1 MKHKHSNLVNTIR
14 MISIV
19 SLVLLA
25 TIIML
30 FQIFIRTRE
39 FNRRAETLRTNY
51 VTQQK
56 ELIKREVGRVVE
68 TINYQRSL
76 SEQRTKSTIKQE
88 VRIAHAIAE
97 NIYQQ
102 NKSGKTDT
110 EIQRMIL
117 DALRPIRFEHG
128 SGYFFAIRLDGVVML
143 NANKP
148 ELEGKNLL
156 DLQDIHGQYF
166 IKEMIGVARKFNQ
179 GFCEYY
185 WAKPGVQ
192 GESFKKISFIKNLA
206 PFGWL
211 IGAGLYVDDVETQ
224 TRGQLMEQINKIRF
238 GKNGYLF
245 VVDAQGILLAHGTQ
259 PDLIGKNMWEN
270 IDGKGNKTTKMLF
283 TASEK
288 DGGGYVPYWWK
299 RPSTGI
305 ESPKIGYARGIPEWK
320 LFVASGVY
328 LDDIEA
334 HIAGLKPALKRE
346 LQNYIQVSLLVTMS
360 LIVLFLLL
368 FHFVS
373 RRLLNDFSLFVN
385 FFKQAAHDNHEI
397 DRDQIRFEELH
408 QMAGDANK
416 MLTDKI
422 AAQGKLEQSE
432 EKYRT
437 FFENSSNAMLM
448 LRGDTFIDCN
458 DAAVEML
465 KCKNRKDLLDIHP
478 WELSPEL
485 QADGRES
492 SEKAEEMMG
501 IARAKGSNFFEWNH
515 IRKNGEVFP
524 VEVSLTAVTVGDEKL
539 LHSILWDIS
548 ERKRALEKLQES
560 EERFRDLADM
570 LPEAVFEIDTNMQL
584 TYVNQKAYELFGYT
598 EKDFDR
604 GLNSI
609 DLLVPEDRERARGN
623 LARRLRGE
631 KIGSV
636 EYSALKKDGTS
647 FPILHNI
654 ISIIKDREIVGFRG
668 IAVDLTERKQA
679 EEEILKLRK
688 LESLGV
694 LAGGIAHD
702 FNNLL
707 TGLFGNIELA
717 KKFLPADHK
726 SHKFLETAGRSMES
740 ATSLTTQMLT
750 FAKGGDPIKETI
762 SIGAVIAETA
772 QFSLRGSKV
781 KLQTNIT
788 PDLWPVEADKGQLSQ
803 VISNLVIN
811 AQQAMPEG
819 GTITISAENVANPA
833 GRQVQITVEDEGIG
847 ISPQYLDRIFDPYFS
862 TKQRGS
868 GLGLAST
875 HSIITKHNGTIN
887 TASILNEGTTF
898 IICLPVAV
906 AEEEKITPEDSLAET
921 YSTPAVAAHILVLD
935 DEELVREVIGA
946 MLEELGHKVSY
957 AVHGSEAIKKYQEA
971 WQNNSPYDAVITD
984 LTIPG
989 EMGGQE
995 AAREILQTD
1004 PQAKIIV
1011 SSGYATDPVMAN
1023 YKDHGF
1029 QGRVVKPYHFAEL
1042 KKVIERVLMGM

>member
-1 MKHKHSNLVNTIR
+1 MKHKHSNLMNTIR

-39 FNRRAETLRTNY
+39 FNRRAETLRIDY

-76 SEQRTKSTIKQE
+76 SEQRTKNTIKQQ
-88 VRIAHAIAE
+88 VCIAHAIAR

-102 NKSGKTDT
+102 NKADKTDT
-110 EIQRMIL
+110 EIQQMIL
-117 DALRPIRFEHG
+117 DALRPIRFANG
-128 SGYFFAIRLDGVVML
+128 SGYFFVIRLDGFVTL

-148 ELEGKNLL
+148 ELESKNLL
-156 DLQDIHGQYF
+156 GLQDIHGQYF
-166 IKEMIGVARKFNQ
+166 IKEMIGVAQKSDE

-185 WAKPGVQ
+185 WAKPGAQ
-192 GESFKKISFIKNLA
+192 GKGFKKISFIKNFA

-211 IGAGLYVDDVETQ
+211 FGAGLYVDDVETQ
-224 TRGQLMEQINKIRF
+224 TRGPLMEQINKIRF
-238 GKNGYLF
+238 GENGYLF
-245 VVDAQGILLAHGTQ
+245 VVNQQGVLLAHGTQ
-259 PDLIGKNMWEN
+259 PDLIGVDMWKNV
-270 IDGKGNKTTKMLF
+270 DGKGNKVTQILSA
-283 TASEK
+283 ASKK
-288 DGGGYVPYWWK
+288 DGGGYVRYWWK

-305 ESPKIGYARGIPEWK
+305 ESPKIAYARGIPEWK

-328 LDDIEA
+328 LNDIEA

-346 LQNYIQVSLLVTMS
+346 LQNYIQVSLLVTVG

-385 FFKQAAHDNHEI
+385 FFKQAAHDNYEI

-422 AAQGKLEQSE
+422 AAQGKLGQSE

-448 LRGDTFIDCN
+448 IQGEKFIDCN

-465 KCKNRKDLLDIHP
+465 KCGCREDLLNMHP
-478 WELSPEL
+478 GELSPEL

-515 IRKNGEVFP
+515 IRKNGKVFP
-524 VEVSLTAVTVGDEKL
+524 VEVSLTAVSTGDEIL
-539 LHSILWDIS
+539 LHTIWWDIS

-598 EKDFDR
+598 EEDFDR
-604 GLNSI
+604 GLDSI

-898 IICLPVAV
+898 IICLPVA
-906 AEEEKITPEDSLAET
+906 AEEEKTTPEDSLAET
-921 YSTPAVAAHILVLD
+921 YSTPAVAAHILILD

-957 AVHGSEAIKKYQEA
+957 AVHGGEAIKKYQEA

-989 EMGGQE
+989 GMGGQE

-1023 YKDHGF
+1023 YKDYGF

>member
-1 MKHKHSNLVNTIR
+1 MKHKHSNLMNTIR

-30 FQIFIRTRE
+30 FQIFIRTRK
-39 FNRRAETLRTNY
+39 FNRLAETLRTDY
-51 VTQQK
+51 VIQQK
-56 ELIKREVGRVVE
+56 ELIKREVDRVVE

-76 SEQRTKSTIKQE
+76 SERRTKSTIKQE

-148 ELEGKNLL
+148 ELESKNLL
-156 DLQDIHGQYF
+156 GLQDIHGQYF
-166 IKEMIGVARKFNQ
+166 IKEMIEMARRSHE

-185 WAKPGVQ
+185 WAKPRAQ
-192 GESFKKISFIKNLA
+192 GKSFRKISFIKNFA

-211 IGAGLYVDDVETQ
+211 LGAGLYVDDVETQ
-224 TRGQLMEQINKIRF
+224 TRGSLMEQINKIRF
-238 GKNGYLF
+238 GRNGYLF
-245 VVDAQGILLAHGTQ
+245 VVNRQGILLAHGAQ
-259 PDLIGKNMWEN
+259 PNLIGKNMWEN

-283 TASEK
+283 AASEK
-288 DGGGYVPYWWK
+288 DGGGYVNYWWK
-299 RPSTGI
+299 RPSTGM
-305 ESPKIGYARGIPEWK
+305 ESPKIAYARGIPEWK

-328 LDDIEA
+328 IDDIEA

-346 LQNYIQVSLLVTMS
+346 LQNYIQVSLLVTS
-360 LIVLFLLL
+360 GLIVLFLLL
-368 FHFVS
+368 FHFIS

-397 DRDQIRFEELH
+397 DRDQIRFEELY

-422 AAQGKLEQSE
+422 AALGKLRQSE

-448 LRGDTFIDCN
+448 IQGEKFIDCN
-458 DAAVEML
+458 DAAVKMF
-465 KCKNRKDLLDIHP
+465 KCESREDLLDIHP

-485 QADGRES
+485 QKDGRKS
-492 SEKAEEMMG
+492 SEKAEELMG
-501 IARAKGSNFFEWNH
+501 IARTKGSNFFEWNH

-524 VEVSLTAVTVGDEKL
+524 VEVSLTAVAVGDEKL

-548 ERKRALEKLQES
+548 ERKRALAKLQES

-570 LPEAVFEIDTNMQL
+570 LPEAVFEIDSNLKL
-584 TYVNQKAYELFGYT
+584 TYANHRAHELFGYT
-598 EKDFDR
+598 EEDFDR

-609 DLLVPEDRERARGN
+609 DLLAIEDRERAREI

-636 EYSALKKDGTS
+636 EYQALKKDGTS
-647 FPILHNI
+647 FPILHHMI
-654 ISIIKDREIVGFRG
+654 AIIKDRKIAGFRG
-668 IAVDLTERKQA
+668 VIVDLTERKQA

-707 TGLFGNIELA
+707 TGLFGNIEMA
-717 KKFLPADHK
+717 KKLLPVEHK

-750 FAKGGDPIKETI
+750 FAKGGDPIKKSI

-772 QFSLRGSKV
+772 QFSLRGSNI
-781 KLQTNIT
+781 KLQTNIA

-811 AQQAMPEG
+811 AQQAMPDG
-819 GTITISAENVANPA
+819 GTITISAENVANPV

-898 IICLPVAV
+898 IICLPVTT
-906 AEEEKITPEDSLAET
+906 EEEKNTPEDSLAET
-921 YSTPAVAAHILVLD
+921 YSTPAVAAHILILD

-957 AVHGSEAIKKYQEA
+957 VAHGREAIEKYQEA

-989 EMGGQE
+989 GMGGQE
-995 AAREILQTD
+995 AAQRIIKIN

-1023 YKDHGF
+1023 YKDYGF
-1029 QGRVVKPYHFAEL
+1029 QERVVKPYHFAEL
-1042 KKVIERVLMGM
+1042 KKVIERVLMRT